1 MTAPVSLVEALRDR
15 YTIERELGR
24 GGMATVYLARDLK
37 HDRPVALKVLRPEL
51 AAILGAERFLRE
63 IRLTANLQHPHI
75 LPLLDS
81 GEAAGS
87 LYYIM
92 PYVEGESLRDRLN
105 RERQLPVE
113 EGLRLATEIAEAL
126 GYAHEQGIIHRDVK
140 PENILLSRSHPLV
153 ADFGIALAVAQ
164 AGAGRLTETG
174 LSLGTPAYMSPEQ
187 ATADP
192 KLDGRSDQYSLACVA
207 YEMLAGEPPYTGPT
221 AQAIIAKRFSEPI
234 PKLSTLRV
242 VPLGVE
248 LAVTRALA
256 RSPADRYRTVAEFAA
271 ALTRPA
277 TPAKPLLT
285 RRMVALL
292 GGAAGVGVV
301 ALLAWILRPAPPPRP
316 MVTRQ
321 LTFTGSAGA
330 PALSPDGK
338 WIAYWSGDTAVMVQ
352 ELSGGQPLVAARTW
366 SNFNF
371 QYPQWSP
378 DGAKVFFA
386 GQLDSTSPFAL
397 YSVPRLG
404 GTPHQIGPIG
414 RESFSLSADGRAV
427 VTNDFF
433 SDTLIVT
440 DLSSGQVEGRFSVAP
455 HSSTAWRVPF
465 SPDGRWIAFG
475 GMRRGVPFL
484 GVVSADGEIVRRL
497 VDWVDRGAIR
507 WAPGG
512 EAIYFQQ
519 RVEGGADLMKVRI
532 DRRSGDRLGNPTRVI
547 SHAQFREFD
556 VAADGRTL
564 AYERDTPTRQIWTL
578 TIEGLVG
585 RSRVSTRQ
593 LTSGTN
599 QYGTPDIS
607 PDGQRVAFARDE
619 EAERNF
625 YVTPFSG
632 GPPRLLAATR
642 SDYFS
647 ARWSPDGK
655 RLAFAAADSSA
666 PGVMIADL
674 SGDRPQQLGQTSIR
688 LWLGT
693 TAWSPDGKTLL
704 YPSEDARQF
713 IVLDVEHNHEE
724 VLTAPD
730 SVGWLYSP
738 VFSPDGR
745 ELVIMGTRANFLSR
759 LWRLALPDSSWTRL
773 GDPEPGIK
781 RPLLWS
787 DDGWIYYTG
796 RGGIRRV
803 RPNTGQSEPY
813 AALPI
818 ACDQTQLSIAR
829 DARRLVCTV
838 VEFKPDIWLATD
850 FDPEVR

>member
-1 MTAPVSLVEALRDR
+1 MPLPAGLTSALADR

-81 GEAAGS
+81 GEAAGF

-92 PYVEGESLRDRLN
+92 PYVEGKSLRGRLN

-113 EGLRLATEIAEAL
+113 EALRLTTEIAEAL
-126 GYAHEQGIIHRDVK
+126 EYAHEQGIIHRDIK

-192 KLDGRSDQYSLACVA
+192 KLDGRSDQYSLASVA

-234 PKLSTLRV
+234 PKLSTLRA

-256 RSPADRYRTVAEFAA
+256 RAPADRYSTVGDFAT

-277 TPAKPLLT
+277 TPAKHLLT

-292 GGAAGVGVV
+292 GGAAAVSVV
-301 ALLAWILRPAPPPRP
+301 ALFAWIFRPAPPPKP

-321 LTFTGSAGA
+321 LTFTGSATRSTV
-330 PALSPDGK
+330 SPDGK
-338 WIAYWSGDTAVMVQ
+338 WVAYWSGDTALMVQ
-352 ELSGGQPLVAARTW
+352 ELSGGQALVAARTKIAW
-366 SNFNF
+366 GY

-378 DGAKVFFA
+378 DGASLFFA
-386 GQLDSTSPFAL
+386 GQPDSARPFAL
-397 YSVPRLG
+397 YVVPRLG
-404 GTPHQIGPIG
+404 GAAREVAGIG
-414 RESFSLSADGRAV
+414 RELYSVRADGRAV
-427 VTNDFF
+427 VHNQFF
-433 SDTLIVT
+433 SDTLTIT
-440 DLSSGQVEGRFSVAP
+440 DLPSGRIARQLSVAP
-455 HSSTAWRVPF
+455 HSFTAWRVPF

-475 GMRRGVPFL
+475 GMRGGVQFL
-484 GVVSADGEIVRRL
+484 GVVSSDGATVRRL
-497 VDWVDRGAIR
+497 VDWVDRGAVR
-507 WAPGG
+507 WNPAGD
-512 EAIYFQQ
+512 AIYFQQ
-519 RVEGGADLMKVRI
+519 RVAGGSDLMKVRI
-532 DRRSGDRLGNPTRVI
+532 DRRSGERLGNPVRVM
-547 SHAQFREFD
+547 SHAPFEEFD

-564 AYERDTPTRQIWTL
+564 IYEREARTTQIWTL
-578 TIEGLVG
+578 TIDGPAA
-585 RSRVSTRQ
+585 SRLSTRQ

-599 QYGTPDIS
+599 QHGTPDIS
-607 PDGQRVAFARDE
+607 PDGRQVAFARDD

-625 YVTPFSG
+625 YVTPFTG

-647 ARWSPDGK
+647 PRWSPDGK

-666 PGVMIADL
+666 PGVMIANL
-674 SGDRPQQLGQTSIR
+674 SGDRPRQLGGTPIR
-688 LWLGT
+688 LFLGT

-704 YPSEDARQF
+704 YPSEDARQY
-713 IVLDVEHNHEE
+713 IVLDVEQNHES
-724 VLTAPD
+724 VLFAPD

-738 VFSPDGR
+738 LFSPNGR
-745 ELVIMGTRANFLSR
+745 DLVIMGTRANFLSS
-759 LWRLALPDSSWTRL
+759 LWRVALPNGSWTRL
-773 GDPEPGIK
+773 GDPEPGLK
-781 RPLLWS
+781 RPLLWA
-787 DDGWIYYTG
+787 DDGWIYYAG

-813 AALPI
+813 ATLPI
-818 ACDQTQLSIAR
+818 ACDQFQLSISR

-838 VEFKPDIWLATD
+838 TESKPDIWIATD